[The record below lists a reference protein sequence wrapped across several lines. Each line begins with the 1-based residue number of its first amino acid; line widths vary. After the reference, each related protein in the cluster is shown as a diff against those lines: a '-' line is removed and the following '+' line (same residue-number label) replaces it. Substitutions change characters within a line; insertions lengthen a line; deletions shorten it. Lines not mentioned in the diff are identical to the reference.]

1 MKEIKFLC
9 PQCGEGIFK
18 TGAKI
23 NSLDE
28 LNKTICSNC
37 GRKFTKDDVIEQ
49 TRNAARKLF
58 LDALKGG

>member
-18 TGAKI
+18 PGAKI

-28 LNKTICSNC
+28 LNNTICSNC
-37 GRKFTKDDVIEQ
+37 GRKFTKDDVQ
-49 TRNAARKLF
+49 PVPVH
-58 LDALKGG
+58 G